1 MPKLSISRSL
11 TNASYWTLLMRLE
24 IRSAPFSLTPALEA
38 RVRRRMR
45 FALCRFQTG
54 IRQVTVRL
62 CDLNGPRGGV
72 DKQCR
77 IEAAL
82 RRGQT
87 VQVED
92 VDADLYAAID
102 RAAGRLGRL
111 IAHRQSLRLE
121 SRRRGGPLRKWMV
134 KSRPSKK
141 RQGGSR

>member
-1 MPKLSISRSL
+1 
-11 TNASYWTLLMRLE
+11 MRLE

-45 FALCRFQTG
+45 FALCRFQAG
-54 IRQVTVRL
+54 IRRVTVRL

-82 RRGQT
+82 RRGKT

-111 IAHRQSLRLE
+111 VAHRQALRLE
-121 SRRRGGPLRKWMV
+121 SRKWMV
-134 KSRPSKK
+134 KSRPSRK